1 MQYAILANEVPADFA
16 ARTDPDAAEA
26 YWASWAGYVTALR
39 ESGIMS
45 AAAGLQPPGTATTI
59 RLRGGTTEVQDG
71 PFADVKEHL
80 GGVFLIDV
88 PDLDT
93 AMAWAA
99 RCPAAALGSVEVRPV
114 IPPMS

>member
-1 MQYAILANEVPADFA
+1 MQYAILAMEAPADYA
-16 ARTDPDAAEA
+16 ARTDPGASGT
-26 YWASWAGYVTALR
+26 YWASWAGYVAALQ

-45 AAAGLQPPGTATTI
+45 AAAGLQPPETATTI
-59 RLRGGTTEVQDG
+59 RIRGGSTDVQDG

-80 GGVFLIDV
+80 GGVFLIEV

-93 AMAWAA
+93 AMVWAA

-114 IPPMS
+114 IPPMG

>member
-1 MQYAILANEVPADFA
+1 MQYAILAQESPADFA
-16 ARTDPDAAEA
+16 ARTDPALAAD
-26 YWASWAGYVTALR
+26 YWASWAGYVAALR

-45 AAAGLQPPGTATTI
+45 AAAGLQPPETSTTI
-59 RLRGGTTEVQDG
+59 RLRGGSIDVQDG

-80 GGVFLIDV
+80 GGVFLIDA

-93 AMAWAA
+93 ALEWAA

-114 IPPMS
+114 IPPMG